1 KFVFSTSEAY
11 LIEDGKITAP
21 VKGATLIG
29 NGPECM
35 SRVSMV
41 GNDLSLD
48 SGVGTCGKDGQS
60 VPLAD
65 VFEDFAGRGRGLVLR
80 GFMLSLTDQRAQL
93 LTVCVGVFGNELLQ
107 HVVGP
112 GHQAVA
118 PTFQIV
124 EAFVVLTRRSVEL
137 IEQHQDF
144 IQILIAHQLADELN
158 VAFARNVRGVL
169 GSIGQCPTQRVG
181 QWQLGQH
188 IGLECRQAFAQLH
201 QSMQLSFDLG
211 FAFLSVEGVV
221 NLMEN
226 VMSAS
231 ESVGPQALPALQ
243 QQVEEIV
250 AEARRQGATAC
261 EVAVSLEQGLST
273 SVRQREVETVEFN
286 RDQGFGI
293 TLYVGHRKGSASTS
307 ASGPDAIRETV
318 AAALAIAKHT
328 SEDESSG
335 LADAALMAKEQPDFD
350 LFHPWDIT
358 PEQAIERALIC
369 EAAAFDADSRIK
381 NADGTTLNVHQ
392 GCRVYGNSHGFIGG
406 YASTRHSLSCVMIAE
421 GEGQMQRDYWYDVN
435 RRGDQLMDAR
445 LIGQKAAERAASR
458 LGARPVPTCEV
469 PVLFSAELAGGLF
482 GSFLGA
488 VSGGNLYRKSSF
500 LEGAIGQRLFPE
512 WMTIDERPHL
522 VGAMGS
528 SAFDGDG
535 LATYAKPFVEN
546 GDLVSYILSTYS
558 GRKLGLPSTA
568 NAGGVHNL
576 FVSHGTEDQA
586 ALIRRMGRGL
596 LVTELMGSG
605 LNMVTG
611 DYSRGAAGFWIE
623 NGEIQFP
630 VQEVT
635 IAGNMRDMFKQ
646 IVAVGNDLEMR
657 SNIRTGSVLIEKM
670 MVAGS

>member
-1 KFVFSTSEAY
+1 
-11 LIEDGKITAP
+11 
-21 VKGATLIG
+21 
-29 NGPECM
+29 
-35 SRVSMV
+35 
-41 GNDLSLD
+41 
-48 SGVGTCGKDGQS
+48 
-60 VPLAD
+60 
-65 VFEDFAGRGRGLVLR
+65 
-80 GFMLSLTDQRAQL
+80 
-93 LTVCVGVFGNELLQ
+93 
-107 HVVGP
+107 
-112 GHQAVA
+112 
-118 PTFQIV
+118 
-124 EAFVVLTRRSVEL
+124 
-137 IEQHQDF
+137 
-144 IQILIAHQLADELN
+144 
-158 VAFARNVRGVL
+158 
-169 GSIGQCPTQRVG
+169 
-181 QWQLGQH
+181 
-188 IGLECRQAFAQLH
+188 
-201 QSMQLSFDLG
+201 
-211 FAFLSVEGVV
+211 
-221 NLMEN
+221 
-226 VMSAS
+226 MSAS

-243 QQVEEIV
+243 QQVEQIV
-250 AEARRQGATAC
+250 AEAKRQGATAC

-307 ASGPDAIRETV
+307 ASGADAIRETV

-350 LFHPWDIT
+350 LFHPWNIS
-358 PEQAIERALIC
+358 PEEAIERALIC

-421 GEGQMQRDYWYDVN
+421 KDGQMQRDYWYDVN
-435 RRGDQLMDAR
+435 RQGELLMDAK
-445 LIGQKAAERAASR
+445 LIGKKAAERAASR

-488 VSGGNLYRKSSF
+488 ISGGNLYRKSSF

-522 VGAMGS
+522 MRAMGS

-611 DYSRGAAGFWIE
+611 DYSRGAAGFWVE

-635 IAGNMRDMFKQ
+635 IAGNMKDMFKQ
-646 IVAVGNDLEMR
+646 IVAVGSDLEMR